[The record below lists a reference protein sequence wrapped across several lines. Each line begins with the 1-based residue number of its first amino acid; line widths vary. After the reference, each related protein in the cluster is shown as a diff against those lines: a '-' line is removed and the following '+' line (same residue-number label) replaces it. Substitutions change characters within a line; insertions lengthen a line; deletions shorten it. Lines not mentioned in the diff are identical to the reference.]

1 MSRKPMDFD
10 TAFDRLLG
18 NEGGYTNNPNDPGG
32 PTNWGITQ
40 GEARAH
46 GYTGDMHDLSRD
58 FAKQIYKESYWD
70 ILGDDVHP
78 AIKFQCF
85 DFGVNA
91 GVQTAIR
98 KLQSALGVAD
108 DGKWGE
114 VSKAALKAMDVN
126 DVLMRFSSVRLQYYT
141 SLSTWPTFGKGWTRR
156 IAADLDYAAQDN

>member
-10 TAFDRLLG
+10 TAFDLLLG

-46 GYTGDMHDLSRD
+46 GYTGDLHDLSRD
-58 FAKQIYKESYWD
+58 FGKQIYKESYWD

-78 AIKFQCF
+78 AIKFQGF

-98 KLQSALGVAD
+98 KLQSAIGVAD
-108 DGKWGE
+108 DGKWG
-114 VSKAALKAMDVN
+114 
-126 DVLMRFSSVRLQYYT
+126 
-141 SLSTWPTFGKGWTRR
+141 
-156 IAADLDYAAQDN
+156 